1 MHPTIIEG
9 DCLSHL
15 RDMPDNSV
23 DAIVTD
29 PPYGLFGGTNGHSE
43 AAKALAEWAKGNWQH
58 SPNIKAGYMESDWDK
73 FVPSPELW
81 AECLRVLK
89 PGGHAAVFAGSR
101 TVHIMGFALMLAG
114 FEVRDTLSWI
124 HGNGFP
130 RSLDYGTQIKKL
142 GHEEL
147 GEKYWDWRSELKTS
161 NEPILLVR
169 KPLSESSIAKN
180 VVEHGTGALNVGD
193 CRFGD
198 WTPLPADSGP
208 GRSTLSGAHSLEH
221 LQELAA
227 RGAKTPDGRDAAKT
241 LHRRN
246 TRHERGAKTPKSK
259 DGRWPGNVI
268 IGDSAA
274 EELGEKAK
282 YFFHPRIQKKKDIP
296 KAYSDDGE
304 LIQHQTVKP
313 LALMEWLVT
322 LVTPPGGIVLDPF
335 AGSGTTLQAARD
347 KGFRSI
353 GIEADANYCTL
364 IRKRLESPVEEV
376 GLFATKEAA

>member
-1 MHPTIIEG
+1 MTKATIIHG
-9 DCLSHL
+9 DCLEEL
-15 RDMPDNSV
+15 KKLEDNSV
-23 DAIVTD
+23 DAVITD
-29 PPYGLFGGTNGHSE
+29 PPYGLFWDSKGNTEAVKTLSE
-43 AAKALAEWAKGNWQH
+43 WVKGNWQH
-58 SPNIKAGYMESDWDK
+58 SPDIKAGYMGSDWDK

-114 FEVRDTLSWI
+114 FEVRDTLAWI

-130 RSLDYGTQIKKL
+130 RSVDYGTQIKKL

-147 GEKYWDWRSELKTS
+147 GEKYWDWRSSLKPS

-169 KPLSESSIAKN
+169 KPLSEYSIAKN
-180 VVEHGTGALNVGD
+180 IVEHGAGALNVGD

-198 WTPLPADSGP
+198 LKASAP
-208 GRSTLSGAHSLEH
+208 GTGMGRAAFGGAHSLEH

-227 RGAKTPDGRDAAKT
+227 RGAKTPDGKDAAKT
-241 LHRRN
+241 LHRWD
-246 TRHERGAKTPKSK
+246 TRHERLAKTAKPK

-268 IGDSAA
+268 IDDVVA
-274 EELGEKAK
+274 EGLGEKAK
-282 YFFHPRIQKKKDIP
+282 YFFHPRIKAKKDIP

-313 LALMEWLVT
+313 LGLMEWLVT
-322 LVTPPGGIVLDPF
+322 LVTPPNGIVLDPF
-335 AGSGTTLQAARD
+335 AGSGTTLEAARN
-347 KGFRSI
+347 KNFRAI
-353 GIEADANYCTL
+353 GIEQDADYIKL
-364 IRKRLESPVEEV
+364 IKKRL
-376 GLFATKEAA
+376 GLLAQQ

>member
-1 MHPTIIEG
+1 MIKLHMG
-9 DCLSHL
+9 DCLDVL
-15 RDMPDNSV
+15 KTLPDCSV

-29 PPYGLFGGTNGHSE
+29 PPYGLFWDSKGNSE
-43 AAKALAEWAKGNWQH
+43 AVKTLAEWAKGNWSY
-58 SPNIKAGYMESDWDK
+58 SPKIKRGYMGSDWDK
-73 FVPSPELW
+73 FVPSPDLW

-89 PGGHAAVFAGSR
+89 PGGHAAVSAGSR

-114 FEVRDTLSWI
+114 FEVRDTLAWI
-124 HGNGFP
+124 QGNGFP

-169 KPLSESSIAKN
+169 KPLSESSIARN
-180 VVEHGTGALNVGD
+180 IVEHGTGALNVGD

-198 WTPLPADSGP
+198 WTPRPLDPNP
-208 GRSTLSGAHSLEH
+208 GRSKIDGAHSLGH

-227 RGAKTPDGRDAAKT
+227 KGEKTPSGCDAAKT
-241 LHRRN
+241 LHRWN
-246 TRHERGAKTPKSK
+246 TRHERAAKTTKPK

-268 IGDSAA
+268 IDDVVA
-274 EELGEKAK
+274 EELGDKAK
-282 YFFHPRIQKKKDIP
+282 YFYHPRIQEKDIP

-313 LALMEWLVT
+313 LGLMEWLVT
-322 LVTPPGGIVLDPF
+322 LVTPPGGVVLDPF
-335 AGSGTTLQAARD
+335 AGSGTTLEAARN
-347 KGFRSI
+347 KGFRTI
-353 GIEADANYCTL
+353 GIEREPDYIRL
-364 IRKRLESPVEEV
+364 IETRL
-376 GLFATKEAA
+376 GTHQ

>member
-1 MHPTIIEG
+1 MIKLHTG
-9 DCLSHL
+9 DCLDVL
-15 RDMPDNSV
+15 RTLPDCSV

-29 PPYGLFGGTNGHSE
+29 PPYGLFGGGKGHTEATN
-43 AAKALAEWAKGNWQH
+43 ALAEWAKGNWEH
-58 SPNIKAGYMESDWDK
+58 SPNIKAGYMDSDWDK

-101 TVHIMGFALMLAG
+101 TVHVMGFALMLAG
-114 FEVRDTLSWI
+114 FEVRDTLAWI
-124 HGNGFP
+124 HANGFP

-180 VVEHGTGALNVGD
+180 IVKHGTGALNVGD

-198 WTPLPADSGP
+198 WTPRPIDSRV
-208 GRSTLSGAHSLEH
+208 GRSMLHGAHSLEH

-241 LHRRN
+241 LHGWN
-246 TRHERGAKTPKSK
+246 TRHERAANTPKSK
-259 DGRWPGNVI
+259 DGRWPGNI
-268 IGDSAA
+268 IIDDSVA
-274 EELGEKAK
+274 EELGDKAK
-282 YFFHPRIQKKKDIP
+282 YFFHPRIQGREIP

-313 LALMEWLVT
+313 LGLMEWLVT
-322 LVTPPGGIVLDPF
+322 LITPPGGVVLDPF
-335 AGSGTTLQAARD
+335 AGSGTTLEAARS
-347 KGFRSI
+347 KGFSAI
-353 GIEADANYCTL
+353 GIEREPDYIRL
-364 IRKRLESPVEEV
+364 IETRL
-376 GLFATKEAA
+376 GIQR

>member
-1 MHPTIIEG
+1 MYTIIHG
-9 DCLSHL
+9 DCLEEL
-15 RDMPDNSV
+15 KKLDDNSV
-23 DAIVTD
+23 DAVITD
-29 PPYGLFGGTNGHSE
+29 PPYGLFRGAKSHGEATNT
-43 AAKALAEWAKGNWQH
+43 LAEWAKGNWSY
-58 SPNIKAGYMESDWDK
+58 SPKIKQGYMESDWDK

-114 FEVRDTLSWI
+114 FEVRDTIVWI
-124 HGNGFP
+124 QGNGFP

-147 GEKYWDWRSELKTS
+147 GEKYWDWRSELKPA
-161 NEPILLVR
+161 NEPILLAR

-180 VVEHGTGALNVGD
+180 IVEHGTGVLNVGD

-198 WTPLPADSGP
+198 WKQRPPGDSGS
-208 GRSTLSGAHSLEH
+208 RAMFHGAHNLEH
-221 LQELAA
+221 LQELADK
-227 RGAKTPDGRDAAKT
+227 GAKTPDGSDAAKT
-241 LHRRN
+241 LHRWN
-246 TRHERGAKTPKSK
+246 TRHERAAKTAKSK

-268 IGDSAA
+268 IDDLVA

-282 YFFHPRIQKKKDIP
+282 YFFHPRIQRGESP

-313 LALMEWLVT
+313 LGLMEWLVT
-322 LVTPPGGIVLDPF
+322 LVTPPNGIVLDPF
-335 AGSGTTLQAARD
+335 AGSGTTLEAARN
-347 KGFRSI
+347 KNFHAI
-353 GIEADANYCTL
+353 GIEQDADYIKL
-364 IRKRLESPVEEV
+364 IEKRLE
-376 GLFATKEAA
+376 ATCTTRKN

>member
-1 MHPTIIEG
+1 MTSVDVRHG
-9 DCLSHL
+9 DCLAVL
-15 RDMPDNSV
+15 RDLPDNSV
-23 DAIVTD
+23 DSVVTD
-29 PPYGLFGGTNGHSE
+29 PPYGLFRGAKGHAE
-43 AAKALAEWAKGNWQH
+43 AAKALTEWAKGNWKH

-73 FVPSPELW
+73 FVPPPELW

-114 FEVRDTLSWI
+114 FEVRDTLAWI

-169 KPLSESSIAKN
+169 KPLGESSIVKN
-180 VVEHGTGALNVGD
+180 IVEHGTGALNVGD

-198 WTPLPADSGP
+198 WIPRPPGSSQ
-208 GRSTLSGAHSLEH
+208 GRSAFDGAHSLEH

-227 RGAKTPDGRDAAKT
+227 KGEKTPSGCDAAKT
-241 LHRRN
+241 LHRWN
-246 TRHERGAKTPKSK
+246 TRHERLAKTVKPK

-268 IGDSAA
+268 IDDSVA
-274 EELGEKAK
+274 EELGGKAS
-282 YFFHPRIQKKKDIP
+282 YFFHPRIQKKDIP
-296 KAYSDDGE
+296 KAYSDEGE
-304 LIQHQTVKP
+304 LIQHPTVKP

-322 LVTPPGGIVLDPF
+322 LTTPEGGLVLDPF

-347 KGFRSI
+347 KGFRAI
-353 GIEADANYCTL
+353 GIEQDSDYIQL
-364 IRKRLESPVEEV
+364 IETRLKNAEEN
-376 GLFATKEAA
+376 LFTTIN

>member
-1 MHPTIIEG
+1 MTSVDVRHG
-9 DCLSHL
+9 DCLEVL
-15 RDMPDNSV
+15 RDLPDNSV
-23 DAIVTD
+23 DSVVTD
-29 PPYGLFGGTNGHSE
+29 PPYGLFGGAKGHAE
-43 AAKALAEWAKGNWQH
+43 AAKALVEWAKGNWQH

-89 PGGHAAVFAGSR
+89 PGGHASVFAGSR

-130 RSLDYGTQIKKL
+130 RSLDYGTQVKKL

-147 GEKYWDWRSELKTS
+147 GEKYWDWRSELKPS
-161 NEPILLVR
+161 NEPILLAR

-180 VVEHGTGALNVGD
+180 IVEHGTGALNVGD
-193 CRFGD
+193 CRFWDGK
-198 WTPLPADSGP
+198 PIPSGGES
-208 GRSTLSGAHSLEH
+208 GRSTFDGAHTLAH

-227 RGAKTPDGRDAAKT
+227 KGEKTPNGRDAAKT
-241 LHRRN
+241 LQRWN
-246 TRHERGAKTPKSK
+246 TRHERSAKTAKPK

-268 IGDSAA
+268 IDDSVA
-274 EELGEKAK
+274 EELGDKAK
-282 YFFHPRIQKKKDIP
+282 YFFHPRIQKREIP

-322 LVTPPGGIVLDPF
+322 LITPPGGLVLDPF
-335 AGSGTTLQAARD
+335 AGTGTTLQAARD
-347 KGFRSI
+347 KGFRAI
-353 GIEADANYCTL
+353 GVEQDADYIQL
-364 IRKRLESPVEEV
+364 INARLESAEEN
-376 GLFATKEAA
+376 LFTTTN